1 MISLKL
7 IQGSRGG
14 TYYLNKSGKKVYT
27 LPKPVNKKNISAYWE
42 TESKKDRT
50 YYYIR
55 EKKSHCTRRI
65 SELIA
70 TQLNL
75 TSNRVKSDSK
85 CNRRHTAAKSK
96 KKAKK
101 VQFKLNDVTV
111 HIKNLPEKIRVL
123 NTTFDSKSPFKE
135 WLVGKQT
142 IDEASYKRLRP
153 GVWLND
159 VIINAYLHLLQVRS
173 DSLGKKQWFV
183 TSFLGEF
190 FKNNK
195 QTFVKK
201 MTVWLRKFLKNKPY
215 TTIDRILLPVNINQN
230 HWVLIEVDITGK
242 RILYYDSLKGRLSKA
257 RLSYL
262 QAGLYAYLNTDP
274 LIKIK
279 TFFDTWEINSRAE
292 CPTQPNGYDCGV
304 YTLFFARLIG
314 SDIPLQYNSFKGIS
328 DLSYTLRGWIM
339 YELRTGK
346 LHLR

>member
-14 TYYLNKSGKKVYT
+14 TYYLNKSGRKLYT
-27 LPKPVNKKNISAYWE
+27 LPKPVNKKNISVYWE
-42 TESKKDRT
+42 TKGKKDRT

-55 EKKSHCTRRI
+55 EKTTHCTRRI

-70 TQLNL
+70 SQLNL
-75 TSNRVKSDSK
+75 KSNRVKSNPDSK
-85 CNRRHTAAKSK
+85 CTRRRKPK
-96 KKAKK
+96 KKPKQVK
-101 VQFKLNDVTV
+101 FLLNDVTI
-111 HIKNLPEKIRVL
+111 HIKNLPEKIKVL

-142 IDEASYKRLRP
+142 VDKASYERLRP

-201 MTVWLRKFLKNKPY
+201 MSRWLRKFLKNKPY

-242 RILYYDSLKGRLSKA
+242 RISYYDSLKGRLSKA

-262 QAGLYAYLNTDP
+262 QAGLYEYLNTD
-274 LIKIK
+274 LVIKMK
-279 TFFDTWEINSRAE
+279 TFFDTWKINSRAE

-314 SDIPLQYNSFKGIS
+314 SDISLKDNSFYGIS
-328 DLSYTLRGWIM
+328 DLSHTLRGWIM